1 MNREDLKDTTQ
12 STVWTRYMLV
22 FLGVWLMATAL
33 SFDYKSTQLYWSDLV
48 CGALLLLFGL
58 RVLVASCPYA
68 AWGACFVGIYLQM
81 APLFMW
87 APDSFSYLNDT
98 IVGAMVIACS
108 VLIPVLPQDRENNIG
123 DIPPGWNYNPSS
135 WLRRL
140 PIISLAAIGWFA
152 ARYMAAYQLG
162 YRDSVWDPFFEDG
175 TLEVISSDVSR
186 SFPISDAG
194 LGAVCYTLEVL
205 MGCKGSARRWYTMPW
220 IVVLFAILVIPL
232 GFVSIILIM
241 LQPILVGAWCSW
253 CLLTALCMLI
263 MIALTIDEMA
273 AVWQYLVQ
281 IRKEGKSV
289 WDYFWKGGVPS
300 VDLKKEKPVAG
311 FLEAMRGVSVP
322 WNLLLTV
329 LLGVGVMFLEEW
341 LGVEGIGSDSNHVLG
356 ALFVTISV
364 IAMAEVVRGLR
375 YVNAVLGVYF
385 VISPAFL
392 GGFSM
397 WGVAMNLVGGI
408 LLILLSIPQGKIGD
422 RYGY

>member
-1 MNREDLKDTTQ
+1 MNRENLQNTTQ
-12 STVWTRYMLV
+12 STIWTRYVLV
-22 FLGVWLMATAL
+22 FLSIWLMATAL
-33 SFDYKSTQLYWSDLV
+33 SFEYKSAQLFWSDLFS
-48 CGALLLLFGL
+48 GALLLLFGM
-58 RVLVASCPYA
+58 RVLIANCSYA

-81 APLFMW
+81 APLLMW

-98 IVGAMVIACS
+98 IVGAMVVACS
-108 VLIPVLPQDRENNIG
+108 VLIPVLPQDRERDAG

-162 YRDSVWDPFFEDG
+162 YRDSVWDPFFEEG
-175 TLEVISSDVSR
+175 TLDVITSDVSR

-205 MGCKGSARRWYTMPW
+205 MGCKGSSKRWYTMPW

-241 LQPILVGAWCSW
+241 LQPILVGSWCSW

-273 AVWQYLVQ
+273 AVWQYLRQVK
-281 IRKEGKSV
+281 KEGKSV
-289 WDYFWKGGVPS
+289 WDYFWKGGLLS
-300 VDLKKEKPVAG
+300 VELKKEKPVFG
-311 FLEAMRGVSVP
+311 FLEAMRGVNVP
-322 WNLLLTV
+322 WNLLLTAF
-329 LLGVGVMFLEEW
+329 LGVAVMFAEEW
-341 LGVEGIGSDSNHVLG
+341 LGVEGRGSDSNHVLG

-375 YVNAVLGVYF
+375 YVNIGLGIYF
-385 VISPAFL
+385 MISPAFL
-392 GGFSM
+392 GGFST
-397 WGVAMNLVGGI
+397 WGIWSNILVGI
-408 LLILLSIPQGKIGD
+408 LLILLSIPQGKIRD